1 MDDDSQQF
9 IPTMVKHQLAGL
21 YGAALVST
29 DQLII
34 LWSTLR
40 GRPQAARGR
49 RSEGSA
55 PAGIDLKFD
64 TLYALEAA
72 PLEPLMLVVLLQQS
86 TAKTVSVVEP
96 SAIPELLATLW
107 NTGAP
112 QTPYPTPLPQPLPS
126 PLWLLLKP
134 SPLPMHPILFLNPPY
149 T

>member
-1 MDDDSQQF
+1 MGRS
-9 IPTMVKHQLAGL
+9 GL
-21 YGAALVST
+21 QSYYAAALVST

-34 LWSTLR
+34 FWSKLK
-40 GRPQAARGR
+40 GRPQATRGR
-49 RSEGSA
+49 RSEGTA

-86 TAKTVSVVEP
+86 TSKSVSVVEP
-96 SAIPELLATLW
+96 SAVPELLATLW

-134 SPLPMHPILFLNPPY
+134 SPLPMHPYP
-149 T
+149 